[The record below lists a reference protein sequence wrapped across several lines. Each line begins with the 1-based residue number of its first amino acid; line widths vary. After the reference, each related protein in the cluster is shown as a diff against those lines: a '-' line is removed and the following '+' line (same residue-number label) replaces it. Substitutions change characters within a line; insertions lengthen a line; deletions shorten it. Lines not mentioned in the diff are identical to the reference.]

1 MLDTGEGARA
11 SRQRRDRRQASLIH
25 HQCDRNFGMRRASP
39 SELHRLHREDRHVAD
54 PAPAACSNAVASYP
68 AQFLLVTMFSSN
80 PYRLGLCSLVLLHA
94 HLVQPFQHALPRS
107 HVRSL
112 PLGRP
117 LRAADDDAS
126 DNVVKED
133 MNPLTRASW
142 YAVEAFGKV
151 FGSGGTSAN
160 ESASASSDAI
170 DLTRPPSTLKEALR
184 RIELDN
190 ERQYFLSGQVDV
202 EAYDPDCLFAD
213 PFVSFRGRQRFVD
226 NLANLGSFIT
236 KYSARPLGYEV
247 SDDECTVQ
255 TKIMVKLELNLPWK
269 PILAWPWGVKYE
281 IDPSSK
287 LITAHIESWDIEPWA
302 GVKQIFR
309 KPTVTIAE

>member
-1 MLDTGEGARA
+1 
-11 SRQRRDRRQASLIH
+11 
-25 HQCDRNFGMRRASP
+25 
-39 SELHRLHREDRHVAD
+39 
-54 PAPAACSNAVASYP
+54 
-68 AQFLLVTMFSSN
+68 MFSSTTWF
-80 PYRLGLCSLVLLHA
+80 GLCSLVLLHA
-94 HLVQPFQHALPRS
+94 HLVQCFQHELPRS
-107 HVRSL
+107 RSL

-117 LRAADDDAS
+117 LRAAADDDAS

-151 FGSGGTSAN
+151 FGSGGTPAN

-170 DLTRPPSTLKEALR
+170 DFTQPPATLKEALR

-255 TKIMVKLELNLPWK
+255 TKIMVKLELNLPWN
-269 PILAWPWGVKYE
+269 PVLAWPWGVKYE